1 MRCFA
6 RFYMTAQGVIV
17 SEWVGRFRLDVR
29 KTWESYNEGARHWN
43 KMPEEVVDA
52 SSLEVF
58 QVWVVWSFE
67 QSHLL
72 KDVSAYCRGLEWDDL
87 FRSLTTQ
94 TILWFYG
101 LIHQPVKLIILEISH
116 PNLSQ
121 LIPLNT

>member
-1 MRCFA
+1 
-6 RFYMTAQGVIV
+6 MTAQGVIV
-17 SEWVGRFRLDVR
+17 SEWEDRFRLDVR
-29 KTWESYNEGARHWN
+29 KTLESYNEGARRWN

-72 KDVSAYCRGLEWDDL
+72 KDVSAYCRGLEQDDL